1 MENRVFLEP
10 FMWSITFIFL
20 ICGANIN
27 RNEIQEKISVGI
39 YEKNPIRTK
48 NNIVPFR

>member
-1 MENRVFLEP
+1 MENRVVLEP

-27 RNEIQEKISVGI
+27 GNELQEKISVVICGKKSI
-39 YEKNPIRTK
+39 WT
-48 NNIVPFR
+48 